1 MSATSSAST
10 PAPRPPT
17 STTSESQSLFGE
29 EVESV
34 PVENPQQQGTKR
46 RTTSDEWNHFKKKNI
61 DGKVKAQC
69 NYCGRLMA
77 GASTSRTTHLKL
89 HISKSCPSAPREAS
103 PPREVTDIRKQL
115 LVKQHNRT
123 RSKGISSPSV
133 FNEEDRK
140 ASRRDLARMV
150 ILHEYPLAIV
160 DHVGFRDFVGG
171 LRPNFKI
178 VGRNTL
184 KRDIKKIYNEK
195 KQKTMLE
202 IDKNA
207 SKVAITTDL
216 WTANNSK
223 RSFMV
228 ITAHYINGSWT
239 LESRVI
245 RFIRMPSPH
254 DKYSLSK
261 ILLECLSDWNI
272 EVKLS
277 AITVDNASN
286 NDGMMKLVSDKL
298 QASSLILGGKLLHV
312 RCAAHIPN
320 LVVQEGLNVIGDGIE
335 NVRSSVY
342 FWTQSPKRAEIF
354 EKISRQSHIASTK
367 ELVLDCRTR
376 WNSTYLMLST
386 ALIYK
391 DVFPRLLCCEPQYQS
406 APTNRDWE
414 VAQIVCEK
422 LGYFHK
428 VTELLSGTA
437 YPTANHYFPSV
448 FRLKIEL
455 NQWLSSEDE
464 LVKKMA
470 TKMLAKFDKY
480 WSDVHDIMSLAIVLD
495 PRYKLMLLTFYFN
508 KMYGSKANEEIDK
521 VKNLLFELF
530 AEYDI
535 ENIDRAVI
543 FSQASSS
550 TSTSSAAHE
559 HDDTMRDYDLF
570 VSNATTNIGQRS
582 RDIISEFELYAS
594 EKVSPRT
601 EQFDVLG

>member
-34 PVENPQQQGTKR
+34 PVENPQEEGTKR
-46 RTTSDEWNHFKKKNI
+46 RTTSDIWNHFKKKNI

-77 GASTSRTTHLKL
+77 GASTSGTTHLKL
-89 HISKSCPSAPREAS
+89 HSKKLSKCSEGSKSSEGRQ
-103 PPREVTDIRKQL
+103 EV
-115 LVKQHNRT
+115 
-123 RSKGISSPSV
+123 KGSQ
-133 FNEEDRK
+133 
-140 ASRRDLARMV
+140 AL
-150 ILHEYPLAIV
+150 YPLAIV
-160 DHVGFRDFVGG
+160 DHVGFRDFIGG
-171 LRPNFKI
+171 LWPNFKI

-184 KRDIKKIYNEK
+184 KQDIKKNYNEK
-195 KQKTMLE
+195 KQKTMVE

-216 WTANNSK
+216 WTANNNK

-228 ITAHYINGSWT
+228 ITAHYINDSWT
-239 LESRVI
+239 LESR
-245 RFIRMPSPH
+245 
-254 DKYSLSK
+254 
-261 ILLECLSDWNI
+261 
-272 EVKLS
+272 LS

-312 RCAAHIPN
+312 RCAAHILN
-320 LVVQEGLNVIGDGIE
+320 LVVQEGLNVIGNGIE
-335 NVRSSVY
+335 KVRSS
-342 FWTQSPKRAEIF
+342 
-354 EKISRQSHIASTK
+354 
-367 ELVLDCRTR
+367 ELVLDCRTC

-428 VTELLSGTA
+428 ITELLSGTT
-437 YPTANHYFPSV
+437 YPTTNHYFP
-448 FRLKIEL
+448 L
-455 NQWLSSEDE
+455 WLSSEDE

-470 TKMLAKFDKY
+470 ANMLAKFDKY
-480 WSDVHDIMSLAIVLD
+480 WSDVHDIMSLAIVLN

-508 KMYGSKANEEIDK
+508 KMYSSKANKEIDK

-535 ENIDRAVI
+535 ENIDRGVI

-601 EQFDVLG
+601 EQFDYPTLERIARDILAIPMTIVASGSAFSTSGRLLSPHRSRLHHDTLEALMCGQSWLWSELKGVHATIQT

>member
-1 MSATSSAST
+1 MSTTSSAST

-17 STTSESQSLFGE
+17 STTSESQSLYGE
-29 EVESV
+29 EVESI

-46 RTTSDEWNHFKKKNI
+46 KTTSDVWNHFKKKNI

-69 NYCGRLMA
+69 NYCGKLMA
-77 GASTSRTTHLKL
+77 GASTSGTTHLKL
-89 HISKSCPSAPREAS
+89 HIAKSCPSAPKEAL
-103 PPREVTDIRKQL
+103 PGEGTDIRKQV
-115 LVKQHNRT
+115 LVKQHNRA

-133 FNEEDRK
+133 FNEEDQK

-160 DHVGFRDFVGG
+160 DHVGFRDFVVG
-171 LRPNFKI
+171 LQSNFKI

-195 KQKTMLE
+195 KQKTMVE

-228 ITAHYINGSWT
+228 ITAHYINDSWT

-261 ILLECLSDWNI
+261 ILLN
-272 EVKLS
+272 
-277 AITVDNASN
+277 NASN

-312 RCAAHIPN
+312 RCAAHILN

-335 NVRSSVY
+335 KVRSSVY
-342 FWTQSPKRAEIF
+342 FWTQSPKRIEIF

-428 VTELLSGTA
+428 VTELLSSTA

-448 FRLKIEL
+448 FWLKLEL

-470 TKMLAKFDKY
+470 AKMLAKFDKY

-508 KMYGSKANEEIDK
+508 KMYGSNANDEIDK
-521 VKNLLFELF
+521 VKNLLFESF
-530 AEYDI
+530 A
-535 ENIDRAVI
+535 
-543 FSQASSS
+543 
-550 TSTSSAAHE
+550 
-559 HDDTMRDYDLF
+559 DYDLEKCCLSALDVGEPIPF
-570 VSNATTNIGQRS
+570 KPFTNRFPTPY
-582 RDIISEFELYAS
+582 RAS
-594 EKVSPRT
+594 GSTAPYWYSFKRGPAYVIVMDAYSG
-601 EQFDVLG
+601 FGVGLK

>member
-1 MSATSSAST
+1 MSTTSSAST

-29 EVESV
+29 EVESI

-46 RTTSDEWNHFKKKNI
+46 RTTSDIWNHFKKKNI

-77 GASTSRTTHLKL
+77 GASTSGTTHLKL
-89 HISKSCPSAPREAS
+89 HITKSCPSAPKEAL
-103 PPREVTDIRKQL
+103 PGEGTNIRKQF
-115 LVKQHNRT
+115 LVKQHNRA

-171 LRPNFKI
+171 LR
-178 VGRNTL
+178 
-184 KRDIKKIYNEK
+184 
-195 KQKTMLE
+195 
-202 IDKNA
+202 
-207 SKVAITTDL
+207 
-216 WTANNSK
+216 
-223 RSFMV
+223 
-228 ITAHYINGSWT
+228 
-239 LESRVI
+239 
-245 RFIRMPSPH
+245 FICMPSPH

-272 EVKLS
+272 DLKLS
-277 AITVDNASN
+277 AIIVDNASN

-298 QASSLILGGKLLHV
+298 QASSLILGGKLLHM
-312 RCAAHIPN
+312 RCAAHILN

-335 NVRSSVY
+335 KVRSSVY
-342 FWTQSPKRAEIF
+342 FWTQSPKRTEIF

-391 DVFPRLLCCEPQYQS
+391 DVFPSLLCCEPQYQF
-406 APTNRDWE
+406 AQTNRDWE

-448 FRLKIEL
+448 FRLKLEL

-464 LVKKMA
+464 LVKKMV
-470 TKMLAKFDKY
+470 AK
-480 WSDVHDIMSLAIVLD
+480 I
-495 PRYKLMLLTFYFN
+495 
-508 KMYGSKANEEIDK
+508 
-521 VKNLLFELF
+521 
-530 AEYDI
+530 
-535 ENIDRAVI
+535 
-543 FSQASSS
+543 
-550 TSTSSAAHE
+550 AAPE

-582 RDIISEFELYAS
+582 RDIISEFELYTS
-594 EKVSPRT
+594 EKVAPRT
-601 EQFDVLG
+601 KQFDVLGWWKRNASPALLEFMMGMQCYMLIFTTMEIEPDATKKVDDSDSSSDSDSEEEKDSMKSRSSDEESEEDTNESDEESEEEPSKTPKKNIAPQDSNQ